1 MPPKREN
8 KDQWKIKLQDNQDKT
23 EKMVKSQE
31 EMKRVKT
38 IKRENKLLNQ
48 NLSSMSKISL
58 HYDHK
63 TKYLNLTEYYKY
75 IIINYQ

>member
-1 MPPKREN
+1 MLPKREN
-8 KDQWKIKLQDNQDKT
+8 KDQLNNKLQKNQDKI

-63 TKYLNLTEYYKY
+63 IKYLNLT
-75 IIINYQ
+75 QL